1 MKMLLQV
8 LVSIILHP
16 IALVLM
22 IVNVLGRDDL
32 GGAQKIVWIVVGLIW
47 GIGPILYIVFGGGE
61 LW

>member
-1 MKMLLQV
+1 MKMLLQI
-8 LVSIILHP
+8 LVSIVLHP

-32 GGAQKIVWIVVGLIW
+32 GGGQKAVWILVGLIW
-47 GIGPILYIVFGGGE
+47 GIGPIVYIVFGGGE